1 MTNREVVTDKK
12 TEQQIGPNRGF
23 GYGVFLLILD
33 IVVLNL
39 KFWYYVLENIC
50 LMFMK
55 KEEKDVSGEIVLI
68 TGTAHGIGKETAIE
82 YACKGATIV
91 CWDINERGNNE
102 TVKEIKAMGGKA
114 FAYTC
119 NVSKR
124 EDILQVAEKV
134 KKEVGFVSILVNNA
148 GIMPCHPL
156 LDHNESE
163 IRLMYDIN
171 VLAHF
176 WMMQAFVPDMIA
188 HKKGHIIALSSC
200 AGLFGLK
207 NLVPYCGTKF
217 AVKGVMSSF
226 YEELRV
232 MGLHEQ
238 IKLTTIYP
246 YMVDT
251 GLCKKPHFRFQS
263 MKLVQ
268 PQEVAKTIVSAQR
281 REIMEMSIPQHY
293 LYLEKFMNIFP
304 RKANEVV
311 SDFLDTGVESDL

>member
-1 MTNREVVTDKK
+1 MTNHEVDQDNT
-12 TEQQIGPNRGF
+12 QQQNHPNRNF
-23 GYGVFLLILD
+23 CYGTILLILD
-33 IVVLNL
+33 IIIINL
-39 KFWYYVLENIC
+39 KFWFYTFEHIYLS
-50 LMFMK
+50 FYQ
-55 KEEKDVSGEIVLI
+55 KEEKDVRGEIVLI
-68 TGTAHGIGKETAIE
+68 TGTAHGIGRDTALE
-82 YACKGATIV
+82 YASKGATIV

-114 FAYTC
+114 FSYVC

-124 EDILQVAEKV
+124 EDIVQVAEKV

-156 LDHNESE
+156 LDHNENE

-176 WMMQAFVPDMIA
+176 WMIQEFLPEMI
-188 HKKGHIIALSSC
+188 KQKRGHIIALSSC
-200 AGLFGLK
+200 AGLIGLK

-217 AVKGVMSSF
+217 AVRGVMNSF
-226 YEELRV
+226 YEELRR
-232 MGLHEQ
+232 MDLHKQ

-251 GLCKKPHFRFQS
+251 GLCKKPHFRFKS
-263 MKLVQ
+263 MKLVK

-281 REIMEMSIPQHY
+281 RGIMELSIPQHY
-293 LYLEKFMNIFP
+293 LYLEKFINIFP
-304 RKANEVV
+304 RKACEVV

>member
-1 MTNREVVTDKK
+1 MTDK
-12 TEQQIGPNRGF
+12 EVSRQQSQPNQIF
-23 GYGVFLLILD
+23 GYETLMLIVD
-33 IVVLNL
+33 IILVQL
-39 KFWYYVLENIC
+39 KFWYYVVENIV
-50 LMFMK
+50 LSFLQ
-55 KEEKDVSGEIVLI
+55 KEEQDVSGDIVLI

-82 YACKGATIV
+82 YASKGATIV

-114 FAYTC
+114 FGYVC

-134 KKEVGFVSILVNNA
+134 KREVGSVSILVNNA

-156 LDHNESE
+156 LDSNESE

-176 WMMQAFVPDMIA
+176 WMMQAFVPDMI
-188 HKKGHIIALSSC
+188 KERKGHIIALSSC

-217 AVKGVMSSF
+217 AVKGLMFAF
-226 YEELRV
+226 YEELRA
-232 MGLHEQ
+232 MGLHKD

-251 GLCKKPHFRFQS
+251 GLCKKPYFRFKS
-263 MKLVQ
+263 MRLVE
-268 PQEVAKTIVSAQR
+268 PQEVAKTIVSTQR
-281 REIMEMSIPQHY
+281 KGISERSIPQHY
-293 LYLEKFMNIFP
+293 LYLEKFMNYIP
-304 RKANEVV
+304 RKACEVV
-311 SDFLDTGVESDL
+311 FDFLDSGVNSDL